1 MNFNRLLI
9 IVFLISFSKNVSAQ
23 SNGNAFRF
31 GLKTALNFGWTNANS
46 KNISNDGLAMG
57 FSYGIMG
64 DFNFQKNY
72 ALSTEIIFTHIH
84 NRFSFDS
91 PMAQSKDL
99 DKNQM
104 IDTFSSVSVKYKNQ
118 YLQVPLS
125 MKFRTKE
132 IGYITYWGQFGV
144 APGFLINSKTDWEGV
159 QPTDDYLNL
168 STNDNESDAYHLIDV
183 ESGEV
188 FNDRSAF
195 FRFPVIIGAGIEYG
209 LAGNAS
215 LYTGFRVENSFSDL
229 LLKDKKTKANVNVLS
244 LNVGV
249 FF

>member
-1 MNFNRLLI
+1 MNFNRVLI
-9 IVFLISFSKNVSAQ
+9 IAFLISIATHVQAQ
-23 SNGNAFRF
+23 SSANAFRF
-31 GLKTALNFGWTNANS
+31 GLKTALNFGWTNADT
-46 KNISNDGLAMG
+46 KNIENDGLAVG
-57 FSYGIMG
+57 YSYGIMG
-64 DFNFQKNY
+64 DFNFQKTY
-72 ALSTEIIFTHIH
+72 ALSTEIIFTHVH
-84 NRFSFDS
+84 NRFSFDN
-91 PMAQSKDL
+91 PMAQSSDI

-104 IDTFSSVSVKYKNQ
+104 IDTFNMVSVKYKNQ
-118 YLQVPLS
+118 YLQIPLS

-132 IGYITYWGQFGV
+132 IGYLTYWGQFGV
-144 APGFLINSKTDWEGV
+144 APGFLINTKTDWEGV

-168 STNDNESDAYHLIDV
+168 SSNDNESDAYHLLDV

-188 FNDRSAF
+188 FDDRSAF
-195 FRFPVIIGAGIEYG
+195 IRFPVIIGAGIEYS

-229 LLKDKKTKANVNVLS
+229 LLKDKKTKANINVVS